1 MDVKDN
7 NQRKKLIR
15 DFCDQM
21 KQFDDYKT
29 NKYVIDYVNSLGL
42 NSLLD
47 LIEKCNI
54 SKIEHLIKKAKKK
67 KLI

>member
-42 NSLLD
+42 NSLLY